1 MLEFANYNPI
11 EIMQMLSAIFFSIV
25 FFQSSIDKILD
36 RKGNIEFF
44 EEHFKTTLLNKIL
57 SPALSILTFLELI
70 AAGICMFGLFY
81 SLLYQN
87 TDFIFYGLVTSGIV
101 LLMLLFG
108 QRIAKDY
115 VGAADITIY
124 FILCAIT
131 ILSYNIKG

>member
-1 MLEFANYNPI
+1 MEFANYNSI

-44 EEHFKTTLLNKIL
+44 EEHFKATLLNKIL
-57 SPALSILTFLELI
+57 SPVLSILTLLELI
-70 AAGICMFGLFY
+70 AAGICIYGLFY

-87 TDFIFYGLVTSGIV
+87 TDFIFYGLVASGIV

-124 FILCAIT
+124 FILCAMT
-131 ILSYNIKG
+131 IMSYNLKG

>member
-70 AAGICMFGLFY
+70 AAGICMYGLFY

-87 TDFIFYGLVTSGIV
+87 TDFI
-101 LLMLLFG
+101 
-108 QRIAKDY
+108 
-115 VGAADITIY
+115 
-124 FILCAIT
+124 
-131 ILSYNIKG
+131 

>member
-1 MLEFANYNPI
+1 MLEFANYNSI

-36 RKGNIEFF
+36 RESNIKFF
-44 EEHFKTTLLNKIL
+44 EEHFKMTFFNKIL

-70 AAGICMFGLFY
+70 AAGICMYGLFY

-124 FILCAIT
+124 FILCAMT
-131 ILSYNIKG
+131 IMSYNIKG

>member
-1 MLEFANYNPI
+1 MLEFANYSPI
-11 EIMQMLSAIFFSIV
+11 KIMQMLSAIFFSIV

-44 EEHFKTTLLNKIL
+44 EEHFKATFLNKIL
-57 SPALSILTFLELI
+57 SPLLSILTFLELI
-70 AAGICMFGLFY
+70 AAGICIYGLFY

-87 TDFIFYGLVTSGIV
+87 TDFIFYGLVASGIV

-124 FILCAIT
+124 FILCAMT
-131 ILSYNIKG
+131 IMSYNLKG

>member
-1 MLEFANYNPI
+1 MY
-11 EIMQMLSAIFFSIV
+11 
-25 FFQSSIDKILD
+25 
-36 RKGNIEFF
+36 
-44 EEHFKTTLLNKIL
+44 
-57 SPALSILTFLELI
+57 
-70 AAGICMFGLFY
+70 GLFY

-124 FILCAIT
+124 FILCAMT
-131 ILSYNIKG
+131 IMSYNIKG

>member
-1 MLEFANYNPI
+1 ML
-11 EIMQMLSAIFFSIV
+11 V
-25 FFQSSIDKILD
+25 FFKEYFAKRQIDRLWVVGSNNDTAEFIDKSYKNVLSI
-36 RKGNIEFF
+36 F

-70 AAGICMFGLFY
+70 AAGICMYGLFY

-124 FILCAIT
+124 FILCAMT
-131 ILSYNIKG
+131 IMSYNIKG